1 MNNENS
7 LGASGAPYEYTVKE
21 AHSSALIFKRVTLI
35 AIYALWVAGLVLA
48 GVLLKAPV
56 PMAAIALISVWVLYF
71 FTWRLTQVEYEYS
84 FFAGTLTVCRV
95 LGGRARR
102 VLTEANLRAL
112 SSVYPCDEEHMP
124 RIEAYGAEC
133 TLFAASSV
141 ESPTLYAAM
150 WCDEDNI
157 KSILYFEPNE
167 KALSIMRRHNAAA
180 VGLRKKSN

>member
-7 LGASGAPYEYTVKE
+7 LSASGAPYEYTVKE

-95 LGGRARR
+95 LGGRSRR
-102 VLTEANLRAL
+102 VSVQQKKRRTKRSQIGTEFHAQPAGRSRDGNSLAAQGFRIFL
-112 SSVYPCDEEHMP
+112 KP
-124 RIEAYGAEC
+124 RLHIHKHPI
-133 TLFAASSV
+133 TFIV
-141 ESPTLYAAM
+141 
-150 WCDEDNI
+150 
-157 KSILYFEPNE
+157 NE
-167 KALSIMRRHNAAA
+167 VML
-180 VGLRKKSN
+180 